1 MVDDVLTKIGLTQGE
16 VKVYRALLSLGESTV
31 GGLGKSSGV
40 SKSKLYDVLDR
51 LIGKG
56 LVGSIVKDGVRHFS
70 ANDPKMILDYLSKK
84 QLELA
89 KTVKEAEAALPEFE
103 KSRNLYSPKRI
114 AEVFQGYRGI
124 KAIRE
129 ELLSSM
135 KNGDELLVLGA
146 PRVANEKWEH
156 WFLAFHRKREA
167 AGIKLRIIYD
177 SNARDYGVKRTRFKL
192 TKVKYLPS
200 GLLSPN
206 WIDVFNNAVLF
217 VILLDEPIALVVRD
231 KNLVESFRAYFDL
244 MWKISL
250 N

>member
-1 MVDDVLTKIGLTQGE
+1 MAEDVLKKIGLTEGE

-51 LIGKG
+51 LISKG
-56 LVGSIVKDGVRHFS
+56 LVGSITCDGVRHFS

-84 QLELA
+84 QLELSRTI
-89 KTVKEAEAALPEFE
+89 KDAEEALPEFE
-103 KSRNLYSPKRI
+103 KSRNSYSPARI
-114 AEVFQGYRGI
+114 ADVFQGYRGI

-135 KNGDELLVLGA
+135 KQGDELLVLGA
-146 PRVANEKWEH
+146 PRIANEKWES
-156 WFLAFHRKREA
+156 WFLTFHRKREDS
-167 AGIKLRIIYD
+167 GISLRIIYNR
-177 SNARDYGVKRTRFKL
+177 NARDYGVKRKRFKL

-200 GLLSPN
+200 DLLSPN
-206 WIDVFNNAVLF
+206 WIDVFNTAVLF
-217 VILLDEPIALVVRD
+217 VILLEEPIALVVRD
-231 KNLVESFRAYFDL
+231 KSLVESFKAYFEL
-244 MWKISL
+244 MWKISA